1 MTILTVLFCFVLIF
15 MKKIIII
22 IAVSWASSKCVYVES
37 FILWRYSFVHSCFFY
52 YYYLFQHRAR
62 VGFQCKQVPNIQCFE
77 RVSTAFFLKKNSLCT
92 HVRLWVWVC
101 VYKKSFHIKLCA
113 MHGIWTKQNKTK
125 QHTQNDNNNNNN
137 KWIDERNKYA
147 PNS

>member
-15 MKKIIII
+15 IKKIII
-22 IAVSWASSKCVYVES
+22 IAVSWASSMCVYVES

-77 RVSTAFFLKKNSLCT
+77 RVSTAFFLKKKFTSPYT
-92 HVRLWVWVC
+92 HVRVRVC
-101 VYKKSFHIKLCA
+101 VYKKKLPYKIMRDA
-113 MHGIWTKQNKTK
+113 WNMNKTK
-125 QHTQNDNNNNNN
+125 QHTQNDNSNNNN